1 MSSGIE
7 LTDLQEERKR
17 IGECP
22 EILELVVLKI
32 PNDKTEKSFALQKL
46 TETQILG
53 KNQMEDVAAIP
64 FVEISESIQLVSRKS
79 FQMENMA
86 QSKETIRDPTGA

>member
-17 IGECP
+17 IGERP
-22 EILELVVLKI
+22 EILEVVVLKI
-32 PNDKTEKSFALQKL
+32 PNDKTEKSFELQKL
-46 TETQILG
+46 TETKILG
-53 KNQMEDVAAIP
+53 KNQMEGVAAIP

-86 QSKETIRDPTGA
+86 QSK